1 LYISATQPD
10 CDIAIRLVDQ
20 YPDGRNMLITDGIKR
35 MRFRNGYTA
44 AAEAFMTP
52 GQVYQVKVDLPFTN
66 YTWLTG
72 HRIKIYASGN
82 NAIRWDVNMQ
92 DGGTMY
98 TSTTPV
104 SSAITIHH
112 DATYPS
118 RITIPGNNPILAV
131 NENHGVES
139 IEIYPNPVQKEL
151 TVTTEGSLESYSIL
165 DMSGR
170 TVVAGKLLGTTIQ
183 VASHQSG
190 MYLLKVSDKTGVFT
204 EKRFLKID

>member
-1 LYISATQPD
+1 
-10 CDIAIRLVDQ
+10 
-20 YPDGRNMLITDGIKR
+20 
-35 MRFRNGYTA
+35 
-44 AAEAFMTP
+44 MTP

-72 HRIKIYASGN
+72 HHIKIYASGN

-139 IEIYPNPVQKEL
+139 IEIYPNPVQEEL
-151 TVTTEGSLESYSIL
+151 TVATKGSLECYSIL

-170 TVVAGKLLGTTIQ
+170 TVVAGKLSGTTIQ
-183 VASHQSG
+183 VASLQSG
-190 MYLLKVSDKTGVFT
+190 MYLLKLADKTGVFT
-204 EKRFLKID
+204 EKRFVKID